1 MSDAADAWLVVG
13 IAELAAVGEELL
25 RRTLGVL
32 DPDARASMSE
42 DGGWVLSGSDAEEL
56 RTLLAEHGEI
66 AERLRTLSERL
77 PEQGVTATYA
87 DVRDGAAA
95 VLADGILDPAAL
107 VVTASALDVRTGWVA
122 LADALASTDVRGAW
136 TELTLVELLESF
148 RDADRRLVTR
158 ALTDVGVEPDMPWPE
173 LSLDQTRRLART
185 LRAHAESL

>member
-1 MSDAADAWLVVG
+1 MSDAADTWLVIG
-13 IAELAAVGEELL
+13 IAELVGVGEELL
-25 RRTLGVL
+25 LRALRVL
-32 DPDARASMSE
+32 DPDARATMPA

-77 PEQGVTATYA
+77 PEHGVTATYS

-95 VLADGILDPAAL
+95 ALRDGILDSATVMTTAAA
-107 VVTASALDVRTGWVA
+107 VDVGTGWIA

-136 TELTLVELLESF
+136 TGVTVKELLESF

-158 ALTDVGVEPDMPWPE
+158 ALADVGVDPDMPWPE
-173 LSLDQTRRLART
+173 LSLDQTRRLAGT
-185 LRAHAESL
+185 LRAHAERL